1 MKVGKNAGRYALG
14 IVGGLLGRGDPLG
27 GGLRTMLAIQQERGQ
42 KKQQEKLVDRLVAGL
57 SKNNKPNP
65 QGGNKGQD
73 YTDKNKYD
81 KDWPP
86 PAPLKKAQQFN
97 QMQQFNQREANRA
110 SQAAASQLKAKQTE
124 AINPNREMLLADL
137 RDPDTN
143 KNYRYHPR
151 TGKVSVDGQYLDGGG
166 SPGPDVPG
174 KIMPHP
180 KASINPNRE
189 ILMASSGLTKEQ
201 KAPYVREWQ
210 RHWDKNDS
218 YTIKDPVRLKNL
230 QDLVLYDR
238 V

>member
-1 MKVGKNAGRYALG
+1 MKIGKNTGRYALG
-14 IVGGLLGRGDPLG
+14 ILSGFQSGDPY
-27 GGLRTMLAIQQERGQ
+27 GGLRTMLAIQQERG
-42 KKQQEKLVDRLVAGL
+42 KKKHEEKLVDRLVAGL

-86 PAPLKKAQQFN
+86 PAPLKKA
-97 QMQQFNQREANRA
+97 
-110 SQAAASQLKAKQTE
+110 S
-124 AINPNREMLLADL
+124 NRE
-137 RDPDTN
+137 T
-143 KNYRYHPR
+143 
-151 TGKVSVDGQYLDGGG
+151 
-166 SPGPDVPG
+166 
-174 KIMPHP
+174 
-180 KASINPNRE
+180 
-189 ILMASSGLTKEQ
+189 LMASSGLTKEQ

-210 RHWDKNDS
+210 RHWDKKDS

>member
-86 PAPLKKAQQFN
+86 QAPLKKAS
-97 QMQQFNQREANRA
+97 NRG
-110 SQAAASQLKAKQTE
+110 T
-124 AINPNREMLLADL
+124 LLADL
-137 RDPDTN
+137 KDPDTN

-189 ILMASSGLTKEQ
+189 TLMASSGLTKEQ

>member
-27 GGLRTMLAIQQERGQ
+27 GGLRTMLAIQQERDQ
-42 KKQQEKLVDRLVAGL
+42 KKHQKDLVDRLVAGL

-86 PAPLKKAQQFN
+86 PAPLKKA
-97 QMQQFNQREANRA
+97 
-110 SQAAASQLKAKQTE
+110 S
-124 AINPNREMLLADL
+124 NRETLLADL

-151 TGKVSVDGQYLDGGG
+151 TGKISVDGQYLDGGG

-189 ILMASSGLTKEQ
+189 MLMASSGLTPEQ

-210 RHWDKNDS
+210 RHWDKKDS
-218 YTIKDPVRLKNL
+218 YTIKDPERLKNL

>member
-1 MKVGKNAGRYALG
+1 MKLGKNTGRYALG
-14 IVGGLLGRGDPLG
+14 ILTSGGLG
-27 GGLRTMLAIQQERGQ
+27 GGGPLVGTLRTMLNIQQEREQ
-42 KKQQEKLVDRLVAGL
+42 KKHQEKLVDKLVAGL
-57 SKNNKPNP
+57 SKNDKPKP
-65 QGGNKGQD
+65 KGGSTGDD

-86 PAPLKKAQQFN
+86 QAPLKKAS
-97 QMQQFNQREANRA
+97 NRG
-110 SQAAASQLKAKQTE
+110 T
-124 AINPNREMLLADL
+124 LLADL
-137 RDPDTN
+137 KDPDTN

-166 SPGPDVPG
+166 RPGPDVPG
-174 KIMPHP
+174 PIMPHP
-180 KASINPNRE
+180 QASINPNRGM
-189 ILMASSGLTKEQ
+189 LMASSGLTPKQ

>member
-1 MKVGKNAGRYALG
+1 MAVNPIPLPQQTW
-14 IVGGLLGRGDPLG
+14 GDS
-27 GGLRTMLAIQQERGQ
+27 TANAIQQERDQ
-42 KKQQEKLVDRLVAGL
+42 KKHQKDLVDRLVAGL

-86 PAPLKKAQQFN
+86 PAPLKKA
-97 QMQQFNQREANRA
+97 
-110 SQAAASQLKAKQTE
+110 S
-124 AINPNREMLLADL
+124 NRETLLADL

-189 ILMASSGLTKEQ
+189 MLMASSGLTPEQ

-210 RHWDKNDS
+210 RHWDKKDS
-218 YTIKDPVRLKNL
+218 YTIKDPERLKNL

>member
-27 GGLRTMLAIQQERGQ
+27 GGLRTMLAIQQERDQ
-42 KKQQEKLVDRLVAGL
+42 KKHQKDLVDRLVAGL

-86 PAPLKKAQQFN
+86 PAPLKKA
-97 QMQQFNQREANRA
+97 
-110 SQAAASQLKAKQTE
+110 S
-124 AINPNREMLLADL
+124 NRETLLADL

-189 ILMASSGLTKEQ
+189 MLMASSGLTPEQ

-210 RHWDKNDS
+210 RHWDKKDS
-218 YTIKDPVRLKNL
+218 YTIKDPERLKNL